1 MGSSDRSP
9 ALQRIGPPIIALVV
23 AFAVSMAIPGGSTT
37 SAVVIALAV
46 AVAIAMANMR
56 SRARASAPQ
65 PIDPFTISEPWRQ
78 FVQGAQ
84 RSRQRLR
91 ATVEATKSGPIRDR
105 LAGIAERLDRAIEQS
120 WSIARRGDE
129 IDAAIGRID
138 PVRLRAQLEVLGTGS
153 DTGGDRDSA
162 RASIESQLASADRL
176 KALSA
181 STVDR
186 LRLSQARLDELVARA
201 SEVSVGTTDTDTYE
215 HDVDDLVIDLEGLRQ
230 AVAETNEAG

>member
-9 ALQRIGPPIIALVV
+9 AWQRIGAPILAGFVAL
-23 AFAVSMAIPGGSTT
+23 AVSLAIPGGSITG
-37 SAVVIALAV
+37 AIIIALAV
-46 AVAIAMANMR
+46 AAGIAVANRRAR
-56 SRARASAPQ
+56 SRSAAP
-65 PIDPFTISEPWRQ
+65 PSIDPFTISEPWRQ

-91 ATVEATKSGPIRDR
+91 ATVDATTSGPIRDR
-105 LAGIAERLDRAIEQS
+105 LTGITERLDRAIEQS
-120 WSIARRGDE
+120 WDIARRGDQ

-138 PVRLRAQLEVLGTGS
+138 PVRLKAQLDVLSQGTGA
-153 DTGGDRDSA
+153 DHVSA

-181 STVDR
+181 AAVGR

-201 SEVSVGTTDTDTYE
+201 SEVSVGTSDTDTYE
-215 HDVDDLVIDLEGLRQ
+215 HDVDDLLIDLEGLRQ
-230 AVAETNEAG
+230 AVAETNEVG

>member
-9 ALQRIGPPIIALVV
+9 SWQRTGSPIIAGVV
-23 AFAVSMAIPGGSTT
+23 ALAVSLAIPGGSTT
-37 SAVVIALAV
+37 SAIIIALAV
-46 AVAIAMANMR
+46 AAGIALAGRRAR
-56 SRARASAPQ
+56 SRAAAPP

-91 ATVEATKSGPIRDR
+91 ATVDATKAGPIRDR
-105 LAGIAERLDRAIEQS
+105 LTGIAERLDRAIEQS
-120 WSIARRGDE
+120 WDIARRGDE

-138 PVRLRAQLEVLGTGS
+138 PVRLKAQLDVLGQGAGA
-153 DTGGDRDSA
+153 DHDSA
-162 RASIESQLASADRL
+162 QASIESQLASADRL

-181 STVDR
+181 AAVGR

-201 SEVSVGTTDTDTYE
+201 SEVSVGTSDTDTYE
-215 HDVDDLVIDLEGLRQ
+215 HDVDDLLIDLEGLRQ
-230 AVAETNEAG
+230 AVAETNEVG